1 MPRLCEMCPKDRA
14 NTASLY
20 CEADACY
27 LCTACDD
34 VVHGANRLAG
44 RHVRRPIE
52 LSDVSTSTLDEC
64 TNTMN
69 GMTNMGM
76 NLNMLFEDH
85 NMGNMAAVKN
95 ENDYDLADL
104 AAMPPLPLDSLF
116 GTRTVASLEWDAV
129 LGTLPPNTPIT
140 PEPHNHSTQQVPVVV
155 RRVKSEPNLMLEP
168 PSPISSVTEGSVSST
183 PPPHQSAT
191 SLSLPNPMPS
201 TISLSSAATS
211 GSSDGSALPSVAQ
224 RKQLRAKALARFR
237 SKRASRSFAKR
248 VRYECRKQ
256 LADSRPRVKGRFVKK
271 SEMAL
276 YRKYGELYRNHMH
289 EINGGDDNTT
299 NATNKQVAARSVG
312 S

>member
-1 MPRLCEMCPKDRA
+1 MCPKDRA
-14 NTASLY
+14 NSASLY

-27 LCTACDD
+27 LCSACDD

-52 LSDVSTSTLDEC
+52 LSDVSSSSALDEC
-64 TNTMN
+64 NMN
-69 GMTNMGM
+69 AMSM

-85 NMGNMAAVKN
+85 NSHITHTSTKN

-116 GTRTVASLEWDAV
+116 GTRTVPSLEWDAV
-129 LGTLPPNTPIT
+129 LGALPPNTPIT
-140 PEPHNHSTQQVPVVV
+140 PELSNHMTQAQQIPVVV
-155 RRVKSEPNLMLEP
+155 RRVKSEPNLMVEP
-168 PSPISSVTEGSVSST
+168 PSPISSVTEGSVTSS
-183 PPPHQSAT
+183 PPAAIPIAHPSQQQSGMTMAISRPT
-191 SLSLPNPMPS
+191 SIPSPNTS
-201 TISLSSAATS
+201 CVSISSNTS
-211 GSSDGSALPSVAQ
+211 GDVLPSVAQ

-276 YRKYGELYRNHMH
+276 YRKYGELYRNYMH
-289 EINGGDDNTT
+289 EINDMKTENV
-299 NATNKQVAARSVG
+299 VAAG
-312 S
+312 SGGT